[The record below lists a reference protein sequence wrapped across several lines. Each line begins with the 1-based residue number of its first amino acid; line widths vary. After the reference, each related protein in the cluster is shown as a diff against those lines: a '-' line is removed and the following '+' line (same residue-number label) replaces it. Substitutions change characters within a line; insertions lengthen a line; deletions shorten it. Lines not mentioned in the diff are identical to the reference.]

1 MVKFQTLKE
10 QIEEYMPDIL
20 RLLEESVNIDS
31 PSSDKRQNDLM
42 ADWFAREFER
52 LTGGKVVRVP
62 SETYGDR
69 LLCEVG
75 EGDKQILLVGH
86 YDTVWPQGEAA
97 RRPFRVEDGRAY
109 GPGVY
114 DMKAGLLQAI
124 FALKALL
131 DSGRFPEDKKVVL
144 LMNSDEEL
152 GSPTSRALIEE
163 QAKRS
168 AAAFVLEP
176 PMEPSGALKTS
187 RKGSGRYK
195 LSVQGV
201 SAHAGV
207 SPEKGVSAIHELA
220 CQIQSLHALTDF
232 SRGTTVNV
240 GVIRGGIGSNV
251 IAEHAEGEIDV
262 RVATSAE
269 AERIEE
275 ELTRLGPV
283 HPKARLTLSGRMMRP
298 PMERT
303 DRTAELFALAQ
314 DIARTD
320 HGVELTETHTG
331 GVSDGNF
338 TAAVGTPTLDGLGP
352 RGDYAHSPDE
362 YVRIDE
368 IPFRT
373 ALLAEL
379 IRRC

>member
-1 MVKFQTLKE
+1 
-10 QIEEYMPDIL
+10 MPTIL

-31 PSSDKRQNDLM
+31 PSADKRQNDLI
-42 ADWFAREFER
+42 ADWYTREFQR
-52 LTGGKVVRVP
+52 LTGGRVVRIP
-62 SETYGDR
+62 NETYGDR

-75 EGDKQILLVGH
+75 SGEKQILLVGH
-86 YDTVWPQGEAA
+86 YDTVWPLGEAK
-97 RRPFRVEDGRAY
+97 RRPFRIEDDRAY

-124 FALKALL
+124 FAVKALL
-131 DSGRFPEDKKVVL
+131 DSGRFPADKKVVL

-152 GSPTSRALIEE
+152 GSPTSRAFIEE

-176 PMEPSGALKTS
+176 PMEPSGALKTA

-195 LSVQGV
+195 LNVQGI

-207 SPEKGVSAIHELA
+207 NPEKGVSAIHELA
-220 CQIQSLHALTDF
+220 CQIQRLHALTDY
-232 SRGTTVNV
+232 SLGTTVNI

-262 RVATSAE
+262 RVGTSAE
-269 AERIEE
+269 ADRIEE
-275 ELTRLGPV
+275 ELNGLVPV
-283 HPKARLTLSGRMMRP
+283 LPQAQLTLTGRMMRP

-303 DRTAELFALAQ
+303 ERTAELFALAQ
-314 DIARTD
+314 DIARTE

-338 TAAVGTPTLDGLGP
+338 TAAVGTPTLDGLGA

-362 YVRIDE
+362 YIRLDE
-368 IPFRT
+368 MPFRT